1 MAGEHYVV
9 IGNGPAGNEAADVL
23 RAGAPEARVTI
34 ISDEFFPYYYRHKLR
49 DYIVGAC
56 DENDLVVRAPEHYR
70 EHDIRLRLGQK
81 VTRIDLA
88 SRTLYLAH
96 MEKVHYTKLLICCG
110 GTPRVPEVHYTY
122 RQHLSVLG
130 TLRHARALRAKMP
143 GIGRVVVCGGDMI
156 SFRVATTL
164 AAVGKEVVFLVDE
177 DAFWPLELTDDVRS
191 EFSAALGRR
200 GVEVR
205 ENDALIGVDAGADGR
220 YIVHT
225 RAGAAIDCGLVGA
238 FFGFVP
244 AVDFL
249 RRSGLDIERGLLVNE
264 RLQTSQQGVYAAG
277 DCAEIYRPDL
287 RNYWVSI
294 GWPNAQRLGALAAR
308 NMLGEALDT
317 AGPAESVFE
326 VEGIRVNTSWW
337 REF

>member
-23 RAGAPEARVTI
+23 RAGAPDARVTI
-34 ISDEFFPYYYRHKLR
+34 ISDEFFPYYYRHRLR
-49 DYIVGAC
+49 DFIVGGC
-56 DENDLVVRAPEHYR
+56 EEGDLVVRAPSHYR

-81 VTRIDLA
+81 VTRVEPA
-88 SRTLYLAH
+88 SQTLFLAH
-96 MEKVHYTKLLICCG
+96 MEKIQYTKLLICCG
-110 GTPRVPEVHYTY
+110 GMPRVPEVHYTY
-122 RQHLSVLG
+122 RQHLSVLS
-130 TLRHARALRAKMP
+130 TLRHARMLRARMP
-143 GIGRVVVCGGDMI
+143 DLRRVVMCGGDMI

-164 AAVGKEVVFLVDE
+164 AAVGKEVVFLIDE
-177 DAFWPLELTDDVRS
+177 EAFWPLELTDDLRA
-191 EFSAALGRR
+191 EFSSALGRK
-200 GVEVR
+200 GIEVR
-205 ENDALIGVDAGADGR
+205 EGDALTGVDAVGDDR
-220 YIVHT
+220 YVART
-225 RAGAAIDCGLVGA
+225 RGGAAIDCDLVGA

-244 AVDFL
+244 AIEFL

-294 GWPNAQRLGALAAR
+294 GWPNALQLGALAAR
-308 NMLGEALDT
+308 NMLGEAVD
-317 AGPAESVFE
+317 AGGPAESVFE
-326 VEGIRVNTSWW
+326 VEGVRVNTSWW